1 MTFNILPYFRR
12 FYIIS
17 FLLCLQRKT
26 VKNFT
31 IFYGFS
37 TILTGFFSLK
47 SFLFLTFQQLCPDI
61 SLILILLLYIFRK
74 IYNLKFVLECWAE
87 ADVVVGISRIVV
99 IALRGWIVRACIVV
113 IASPVGTRI
122 VAVGS
127 FRFIPNFVFIYIINF
142 YLSFYVFSI

>member
-37 TILTGFFSLK
+37 TILTRFFSLK

-61 SLILILLLYIFRK
+61 RKIVKQNCIRLLFYTIKSSIILCLLY
-74 IYNLKFVLECWAE
+74 YSSN
-87 ADVVVGISRIVV
+87 
-99 IALRGWIVRACIVV
+99 
-113 IASPVGTRI
+113 
-122 VAVGS
+122 
-127 FRFIPNFVFIYIINF
+127 
-142 YLSFYVFSI
+142 YLSFSILITIKKKLQIVFSLYKMLDENQYYSHYT